1 MSLLLDKRELK
12 KAAKELSVVKLQEV
26 IDVLNSV
33 LAERQEETEFLAE
46 LQEFV
51 KAKGYTLE
59 QLGYK
64 RSVDGVISA
73 VAEVEEAEVSNS
85 KRPVKPKY
93 KTINPESQYFYVE
106 NGNLQL
112 LKTHTMKKSL
122 NDRGIPVMSYK
133 DVEAK
138 YQNQIA
144 QLLEDAGV
152 QALANFNT
160 KVDVWNEWAAAN
172 NEEILEKR

>member
-46 LQEFV
+46 LKEFV

-64 RSVDGVISA
+64 RSVDGVITA
-73 VAEVEEAEVSNS
+73 VSEVEESDVSS
-85 KRPVKPKY
+85 TKRPIKPKY

-122 NDRGIPVMSYK
+122 NDRGIAVIGFK
-133 DVEAK
+133 QVESK
-138 YQNQIA
+138 YQNQITT
-144 QLLEDAGV
+144 LLEEAAV
-152 QALANFNT
+152 QAVANFNA